1 MKTSSF
7 HSRPRGAQGPA
18 ISLAGLSPRAV
29 ADWWPPICR
38 TAWSQPSS
46 WPDSLVTHFF
56 PGISMGSSV
65 YCLLTPEVHQ
75 LPTPETSR
83 PAAIPASPKST
94 TLPQPSDLDSSPPT
108 VPKMRLRPP
117 EGGGAARGM
126 ARRFGRRVP
135 PLVIRRRRR
144 RSRPGADGAGAGG

>member
-108 VPKMRLRPP
+108 ADPPIFTPSCHRPRLLGIVAAHDALHR
-117 EGGGAARGM
+117 GRRGGAA
-126 ARRFGRRVP
+126 
-135 PLVIRRRRR
+135 LH
-144 RSRPGADGAGAGG
+144 GAEDAIEAA